1 MFWFIY
7 ILAACIVAGM
17 LALLVRAEVRKEKAV
32 TINLKEGLLGAA
44 MMFVP
49 IFNAIVAV
57 VLIWFYISEYGG
69 KHTVTFGEEQD
80 PK

>member
-7 ILAACIVAGM
+7 ILAAGVTSGM
-17 LALLVRAEVRKEKAV
+17 IALLVRAEVRKEKAV
-32 TINLKEGLLGAA
+32 TINLKEGLLAA
-44 MMFVP
+44 VFVLVP
-49 IFNAIVAV
+49 ILNAIMAV
-57 VLIWFYISEYGG
+57 FLTWFYISEYGG